1 MKTISKL
8 LIAVLATL
16 LAACTEGD
24 RLDMNDGDKVIFTAH
39 VQYITDG
46 KTKNDIGASLYL
58 FEDFVDT
65 QNYTFK
71 DGKFVHNTTGLTKDH
86 QYQGTA
92 NDAGMTNVYVLYG
105 KTYTAVIQ
113 SAAYPKQYKQTIHKL
128 DSNQSQIGLGQI
140 VFKEKVE

>member
-8 LIAVLATL
+8 LIAILATL

-24 RLDMNDGDKVIFTAH
+24 RLDMQDGDKVIFTAH

-46 KTKNDIGASLYL
+46 KTKNDKGATLFL
-58 FEDFVDT
+58 FEDFADT

-71 DGKFVHNTTGLTKDH
+71 DGKFVHNLTGLTKDH
-86 QYQGTA
+86 QYQSTA
-92 NDAGMTNVYVLYG
+92 NEAGMAIAYVLYG
-105 KTYTAVIQ
+105 KTYTAVVQ
-113 SAAYPKQYKQTIHKL
+113 SATYPNQYKQSIHKL

-140 VFKEKVE
+140 IFEEK